1 MAHVPPFPDPF
12 DTDSAASL
20 ALRACDDID
29 SLHDVRLAYACI
41 EKLVD
46 PQLVSDSE
54 DVYPIRTELSA
65 LMRLVNEELQRR
77 IETTE
82 ATMQSL
88 RLAVDKV
95 NAAPC

>member
-1 MAHVPPFPDPF
+1 MAHVPPSPAPF
-12 DTDSAASL
+12 DPHSAASL
-20 ALRACDDID
+20 ALQASDDID

-41 EKLVD
+41 E
-46 PQLVSDSE
+46 QLVVPQHASDSE
-54 DVYPIRTELSA
+54 DAHPIRTELSA
-65 LMRLVNEELQRR
+65 LMRLVNDELQRR

-95 NAAPC
+95 SAAPC

>member
-1 MAHVPPFPDPF
+1 MADVPPFPEPF
-12 DTDSAASL
+12 DTDSAALL

-41 EKLVD
+41 EKLVV
-46 PQLVSDSE
+46 PQHPGDSE
-54 DVYPIRTELSA
+54 DVHPIRTELSA

-95 NAAPC
+95 SAVPC

>member
-1 MAHVPPFPDPF
+1 MAHVPPSPEPF
-12 DTDSAASL
+12 DTNSAALL

-46 PQLVSDSE
+46 PTHASDSE

-95 NAAPC
+95 DAAPC

>member
-1 MAHVPPFPDPF
+1 MTHVPPSPEPF
-12 DTDSAASL
+12 DTDSAALL

-46 PQLVSDSE
+46 PQHVGDSE
-54 DVYPIRTELSA
+54 DVHPIRTELSA

-95 NAAPC
+95 NAAPF